1 MATAP
6 PRSSISPIR
15 VDLLVGLVDGFGE
28 FSINGVSENLLD
40 DRVINLGDLG
50 PNIDLTFTGSGV
62 FVVGGV
68 VPEPSTWAM
77 MLLGFAG
84 LGFTGYRSSQRAHR
98 RLV

>member
-1 MATAP
+1 MG
-6 PRSSISPIR
+6 
-15 VDLLVGLVDGFGE
+15 V

-40 DRVINLGDLG
+40 DRVINLGAIG

-68 VPEPSTWAM
+68 VPEPLTGAM
-77 MLLGFAG
+77 TLLGFAG
-84 LGFTGYRSSQRAHR
+84 LGVTDYRSSQRAHR